1 MKYMPKFSA
10 KLLSA
15 KGMLAEK
22 YFPPGSGRYGRL
34 ATIVEKMDGFASL
47 KPERWFGIWAM
58 VLAGANVSAHV
69 EDRWFYWD
77 WSSLSYVLLV
87 ILAFATYWDK
97 RFPIFSQ
104 KIDSVKSGLWM
115 FLMGFILFLL
125 GTIPKGFNADTLVF
139 GLPYFI
145 FFLVGHMTYSIP
157 IHVKD
162 NGEKHSPTKGEMAPM
177 LAIIIVLTSL
187 SVVAGVIHDDP
198 MISTIA
204 AVYSPFP
211 IVALIFPA
219 AVRHLQRCRMYVVFI
234 PAMFL
239 AVRFPWFL
247 ILTVLLFWMLRHYHY
262 FRHGEVKPS
271 FKVDLPTVHSD

>member
-1 MKYMPKFSA
+1 
-10 KLLSA
+10 
-15 KGMLAEK
+15 MLAEK

-34 ATIVEKMDGFASL
+34 ATIAEKMDGFAAH
-47 KPERWFGIWAM
+47 KPERWFGVWAM
-58 VLAGANVSAHV
+58 VLAGANVAFHV
-69 EDRWFYWD
+69 HDRWFYWD
-77 WSSLSYVLLV
+77 WSTFSFLFMA
-87 ILAFATYWDK
+87 IL
-97 RFPIFSQ
+97 IFSVWLEKFIQ
-104 KIDSVKSGLWM
+104 KFPVFPKKVDSIKSGGFTILIG
-115 FLMGFILFLL
+115 FLLFLL
-125 GTIPKGFNADTLVF
+125 GTIPEGFNVDVLVF

-157 IHVKD
+157 IQVKD
-162 NGEKHSPTKGEMAPM
+162 NGENHSPTKGEMAPM

-271 FKVDLPTVHSD
+271 FKVDLPTGYSD

>member
-1 MKYMPKFSA
+1 
-10 KLLSA
+10 
-15 KGMLAEK
+15 
-22 YFPPGSGRYGRL
+22 
-34 ATIVEKMDGFASL
+34 
-47 KPERWFGIWAM
+47 M
-58 VLAGANVSAHV
+58 VLAGANESAHV

-104 KIDSVKSGLWM
+104 KIDSLKSGLWM

-139 GLPYFI
+139 GPPYFI

-157 IHVKD
+157 IQVKD
-162 NGEKHSPTKGEMAPM
+162 DSKNHSPTKGEMAPM

-187 SVVAGVIHDDP
+187 SVVTGFIHDDP

-204 AVYSPFP
+204 VVYSPFP
-211 IVALIFPA
+211 IVALIF
-219 AVRHLQRCRMYVVFI
+219 QRR
-234 PAMFL
+234 
-239 AVRFPWFL
+239 
-247 ILTVLLFWMLRHYHY
+247 
-262 FRHGEVKPS
+262 
-271 FKVDLPTVHSD
+271 

>member
-34 ATIVEKMDGFASL
+34 ATIAEKMDGFASL

-125 GTIPKGFNADTLVF
+125 GTIPKGFNADILVF

-145 FFLVGHMTYSIP
+145 LFLVGHMTYSIP
-157 IHVKD
+157 IQVKD
-162 NGEKHSPTKGEMAPM
+162 DGKNHSPTKGEMAPM

-187 SVVAGVIHDDP
+187 SVLAGVIHDDP

-271 FKVDLPTVHSD
+271 FKVDLPTGHSD